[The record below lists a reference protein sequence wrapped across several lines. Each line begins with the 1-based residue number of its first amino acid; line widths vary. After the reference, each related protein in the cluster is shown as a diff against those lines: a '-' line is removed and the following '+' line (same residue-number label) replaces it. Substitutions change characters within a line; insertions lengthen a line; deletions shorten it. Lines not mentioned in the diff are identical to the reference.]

1 MHAVYQRRRYQSH
14 IARARYR
21 AYAMQPAS
29 PSIRRDAGPVSKKQ
43 KTGTIEGLFGK
54 PLLRTP
60 LVSER
65 GERRD
70 APVVGKRVI
79 DLFCGLGGFSQGA
92 VDAGHTVV
100 LAVDNW
106 KEGLSAHRRNH
117 PTAAH
122 ARLKLGYDTQ
132 DELEQLIR
140 KAVPEGS
147 EWHLHGSPPCQKVS
161 KMRAISHGMA
171 VDAGMELVCWYLQ
184 LVVKLKPTTW
194 SFEQVN
200 VGELRGLMQFAKLL
214 WPDTV
219 DYDVVHMD
227 QYGVPQSRKRMI
239 AASPPLMHRLRTD
252 ESLRAPAPLVTDI
265 ITPPPNAVYMRSS
278 VGMTPTAERQE
289 RHGDVRPVASLC
301 WTCTATHP
309 HAWLTGDRKH
319 IREFTNAESLV
330 LQTFPKKTKLPE
342 RRVDGN
348 RAIGNAMPPLF
359 VTKLMGQ

>member
-1 MHAVYQRRRYQSH
+1 MDHVQGP
-14 IARARYR
+14 
-21 AYAMQPAS
+21 PA
-29 PSIRRDAGPVSKKQ
+29 KKL
-43 KTGTIEGLFGK
+43 KSGTIEGMFGM
-54 PLLRTP
+54 PPVRTP
-60 LVSER
+60 VVSER
-65 GERRD
+65 AEPAD
-70 APVVGKRVI
+70 APTTGKVII

-117 PTAAH
+117 PRTAH
-122 ARLKLGYDTQ
+122 SRIRLGYDTQ
-132 DELEQLIR
+132 AELEKLIH
-140 KAVPEGS
+140 KHVPVGS
-147 EWHLHGSPPCQKVS
+147 EWHLHGSPPCQKMS

-184 LVVKLKPTTW
+184 LVMKLNPTTW

-200 VGELRGLMQFAKLL
+200 IAELRGLLQFAKLL
-214 WPDTV
+214 WPDDL

-227 QYGVPQSRKRMI
+227 MYGVPQSRKRMI
-239 AASPPLMHRLRTD
+239 AASPSIMHRLRTD
-252 ESLRAPAPLVTDI
+252 LSLRAPAPLVTDV

-319 IREFTNAESLV
+319 IREFTNTEQLL

-342 RRVDGN
+342 RRGDAV
-348 RAIGNAMPPLF
+348 RAIGNSVPPLF
-359 VTKLMGQ
+359 VAKMMGTE